1 MKKKT
6 LNVEDAKK
14 RMCLVFKK
22 KKIPTR
28 TFGPLTHGQQ
38 TVVDDPRAKTEAD
51 QGDGPL
57 AVSSREKDFGEV
69 LTDLQQI

>member
-22 KKIPTR
+22 KFPTR
-28 TFGPLTHGQQ
+28 TFGPLTHSQQ
-38 TVVDDPRAKTEAD
+38 TVVDDPRAETEAD